1 MNSLKRDENI
11 PLWLNGLYCCIKE
24 MNSLKRDENLLNH
37 SMAPFISSSIK
48 EMNSLGGDKNYNGI
62 QLQINTLLEINLERG
77 QNVIENF
84 KIKTYFVIMK
94 IY

>member
-1 MNSLKRDENI
+1 MQFLIE
-11 PLWLNGLYCCIKE
+11 E
-24 MNSLKRDENLLNH
+24 
-37 SMAPFISSSIK
+37 ISWIK

>member
-11 PLWLNGLYCCIKE
+11 PLWLNGLYCC
-24 MNSLKRDENLLNH
+24 
-37 SMAPFISSSIK
+37 IK

>member
-1 MNSLKRDENI
+1 MLVS
-11 PLWLNGLYCCIKE
+11 IKE